1 MGEQRHC
8 LVSALQMPELSR
20 LSPISDAMD
29 STVEYKDA
37 LTGVCPPQELTE
49 IHKVMDRFPL
59 GSLVTIAW
67 ISSDNSYVFDEGV
80 DEGIHGVDL
89 ACHEPALLLKH
100 LPERAFKNF
109 YGWVVPFEC
118 VHMGVVR
125 MSTTYAAKVI
135 GRMPHLGER
144 K

>member
-1 MGEQRHC
+1 
-8 LVSALQMPELSR
+8 MPELSR
-20 LSPISDAMD
+20 RSPIPDAMD
-29 STVEYKDA
+29 SAVEYKDA
-37 LTGVCPPQELTE
+37 LTGACPPQELTE

-59 GSLVTIAW
+59 GSLVTIVW

-80 DEGIHGVDL
+80 DEGVHGVDL
-89 ACHEPALLLKH
+89 AGHEPALLLRH

-125 MSTTYAAKVI
+125 MSTTYAAEVI
-135 GRMPHLGER
+135 GRMPQLGAR